1 MSGSLFSTDPSSDG
15 SALRGYVSGWVEESD
30 ITVEPRLSGP
40 QLSGRSIIR
49 TRHIEL
55 RYYYYYSASSLKRP
69 LEVVTFL
76 HRLYL
81 PKLVHVARF
90 YFHAQSTT
98 TLNQNLCK
106 RVLTALS
113 QCQLILSGH
122 FLVTSQALSFQ
133 SWHFVAHSKQMT
145 SVFWESL
152 VDQICRWANQI
163 SRVESCFYMRDSHA
177 ALKVSSTNKKA
188 M

>member
-1 MSGSLFSTDPSSDG
+1 MIVYVWVIIVIWGLCGTLTICPSDF
-15 SALRGYVSGWVEESD
+15 AKKV
-30 ITVEPRLSGP
+30 
-40 QLSGRSIIR
+40 
-49 TRHIEL
+49 
-55 RYYYYYSASSLKRP
+55 YSASNLKRP

-90 YFHAQSTT
+90 YFHAHSTT
-98 TLNQNLCK
+98 RLNQNLCK

-113 QCQLILSGH
+113 QCQLILSSH

-133 SWHFVAHSKQMT
+133 SWRFVARSKQMT

-152 VDQICRWANQI
+152 ADRICRWANQI
-163 SRVESCFYMRDSHA
+163 SRVESCFLHKTVMQLWRWA
-177 ALKVSSTNKKA
+177 AQQKSYRIGALLSA
-188 M
+188 YCL

>member
-1 MSGSLFSTDPSSDG
+1 MARRDLLQIHE
-15 SALRGYVSGWVEESD
+15 AMHEA
-30 ITVEPRLSGP
+30 
-40 QLSGRSIIR
+40 IINNPEGIAYGVIDYCR
-49 TRHIEL
+49 VHSP
-55 RYYYYYSASSLKRP
+55 YNSASSLKRP

-90 YFHAQSTT
+90 YFHAHSTT
-98 TLNQNLCK
+98 RLNQNLCK

-133 SWHFVAHSKQMT
+133 SWRFVARSKQMT

-152 VDQICRWANQI
+152 ADQICRWANQI
-163 SRVESCFYMRDSHA
+163 SRVESCFLRETVMQLWRWAAQQKSYVVLCSHHQ
-177 ALKVSSTNKKA
+177 KY
-188 M
+188 

>member
-1 MSGSLFSTDPSSDG
+1 MTKLKSSNQGSK
-15 SALRGYVSGWVEESD
+15 
-30 ITVEPRLSGP
+30 TVV
-40 QLSGRSIIR
+40 IR
-49 TRHIEL
+49 WSNTL
-55 RYYYYYSASSLKRP
+55 LLYSASSLKRP

-76 HRLYL
+76 HLLYL
-81 PKLVHVARF
+81 PKLVHVAHF
-90 YFHAQSTT
+90 YFHARSTT

-133 SWHFVAHSKQMT
+133 SWRFVARSKQMT

-152 VDQICRWANQI
+152 ADQICRWANQI
-163 SRVESCFYMRDSHA
+163 SRVESCFLRETVMQLWRWT
-177 ALKVSSTNKKA
+177 ALTKKLCSAMQSPSKVLDGSRWKVTLSPTRVWL
-188 M
+188 